1 VARAVTKRSGHIGL
15 LVMGTAAVG
24 MVAYSAMRPQICNS
38 VDSNGAPIDPAVQ
51 CSHGSSGNGGHM
63 WHHSWGFGGG
73 GHSFGI
79 ASRGGFGSS
88 ARGGGGSGRG

>member
-1 VARAVTKRSGHIGL
+1 VTKRSGHIGL

-63 WHHSWGFGGG
+63 WHSWGFGGG